1 MIHSGNLLLYAAL
14 FKTLR
19 SPHSESFETIE
30 SSLNTASP
38 IFMMQPGATQQ
49 AQGVTEVTVVGTE
62 GEAARGTS
70 PGMAE
75 RAMEVATG
83 VLHTVEDLAAGVYH
97 SGKKCE

>member
-1 MIHSGNLLLYAAL
+1 
-14 FKTLR
+14 
-19 SPHSESFETIE
+19 
-30 SSLNTASP
+30 
-38 IFMMQPGATQQ
+38 MQPGATHQ
-49 AQGVTEVTVVGTE
+49 AQGVAEVTVGTE

-97 SGKKCE
+97 SGKKKCE